1 VKIVE
6 VQRINK
12 NSLSRLELKEAAA
25 KESISFNS
33 VIDQKRADLTLNALN
48 KKMEDIENQGSK
60 LVESKT
66 IENLRKYKKLVKD
79 FLNDA
84 VKNGLDLQEQ
94 RGFNYRG
101 SAKTYKLVKEVD
113 KKLIDLTN
121 VVLDKEN
128 DGLNLLGIV
137 GEIKGMLINI
147 YT

>member
-1 VKIVE
+1 VRKVE

-12 NSLSRLELKEAAA
+12 NTLSRLGMKEATA

-33 VIDQKRADLTLNALN
+33 VIDQKRANLTLEVLN
-48 KKMEDIENQGSK
+48 KKMQDIENQGSK

-66 IENLRKYKKLVKD
+66 IENLRKYKRLVKD
-79 FLNDA
+79 FINDA

-113 KKLIDLTN
+113 KKLVDLTN
-121 VVLDKEN
+121 DVLNKEK
-128 DGLNLLGIV
+128 DGLDLLGIV
-137 GEIKGMLINI
+137 GEIKGMLVNI